1 MSIDYPF
8 NTTNL
13 LSATAYHNQLLREI
27 DDALWVGNKVEALE
41 TIASDVKQYVDR
53 DEAWYPTF

>member
-13 LSATAYHNQLLREI
+13 LPATAYHNQLMREI
-27 DDALWVGNKVEALE
+27 DGKAIGHDDNLVWDAEVN
-41 TIASDVKQYVDR
+41 R
-53 DEAWYPTF
+53 M